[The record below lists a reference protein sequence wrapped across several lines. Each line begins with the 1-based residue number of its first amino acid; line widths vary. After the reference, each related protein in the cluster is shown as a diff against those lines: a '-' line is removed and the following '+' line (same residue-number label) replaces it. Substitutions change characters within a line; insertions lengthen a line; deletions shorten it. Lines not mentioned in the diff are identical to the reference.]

1 MRIQYDLL
9 GALVILGGM
18 SYRADATL
26 VMDAEWDGETPRV
39 SNIRVRDFELYQR
52 TYDDVEVVA
61 AVHPPAGVASWN
73 WQPAASLID
82 QFLHRLATDE
92 KTQEAVDKLCRMQQ
106 EAEA

>member
-1 MRIQYDLL
+1 MRIQYDML
-9 GALVILGGM
+9 GGLVVLGGM

-39 SNIRVRDFELYQR
+39 SNIRVLDFELYQR

-61 AVHPPAGVASWN
+61 VVHPPDGVASWN

-82 QFLHRLATDE
+82 QFLHRLATDD
-92 KTQEAVDKLCRMQQ
+92 KTQEAVTRLCRQYR
-106 EAEA
+106 EAGV